1 MADVKATGADAGC
14 IGASVA
20 PAQSKGTGVHR
31 QKSMTWILPASD
43 CRDTGESRIV
53 R

>member
-1 MADVKATGADAGC
+1 MADVKATGADAG
-14 IGASVA
+14 ASALLWHSHKAKV
-20 PAQSKGTGVHR
+20 QGFRHQR
-31 QKSMTWILPASD
+31 RMTWILPASD